1 MKNLQLNEIEQIFQ
15 ERKAGVWGDYSY
27 FSVMAPLVDIDG
39 ELHLLYEVRA
49 AGLRRQPGEVCF
61 PGGAVEKGETKKQCA
76 IRETCEELGVKRKDV
91 KVLAELDVLLTYSN
105 FTMYPFLGT
114 IPYDRIDEAKFSKNE
129 VQEIFYVPLKFF
141 LENEPFI
148 YKMDVIPDIRED
160 FPFEM
165 LNVDNGYN
173 WRKGKSQIPIYQY
186 DGRVIW
192 GLTAIITHNLANIIK
207 NMAG

>member
-1 MKNLQLNEIEQIFQ
+1 MQLQEIEQIFQ

-27 FSVMAPLVDIDG
+27 FSVMAPLVEKDG
-39 ELHLLYEVRA
+39 DLFLLYEVRS

-76 IRETCEELGVKRKDV
+76 IRETCEELGLKRKDI
-91 KVLAELDVLLTYSN
+91 KIISELDVLYTYSN

-114 IPYDRIDEAKFSKNE
+114 IPYERIDESKFSKDE
-129 VQEIFYVPLKFF
+129 VQEIFYVPLEFF
-141 LENEPFI
+141 LENEPYI
-148 YKMDVIPDIRED
+148 YKMDVLPDIRED

-165 LNVDNGYN
+165 LKVNNGYN

-186 DGRVIW
+186 ENWVIW
-192 GLTAIITHNLANIIK
+192 GLTAIITHNLANIIRNSGRVK
-207 NMAG
+207 

>member
-1 MKNLQLNEIEQIFQ
+1 MEKLQLKEIEQIFQ

-27 FSVMAPLVDIDG
+27 FSVMAPLVEIEG

-76 IRETCEELGVKRKDV
+76 IRETCEELGLKRKDV
-91 KVLAELDVLLTYSN
+91 SVLAELDVLLTYSN

-114 IPYDRIDEAKFSKNE
+114 IPYERIDEAKFSKNE
-129 VQEIFYVPLKFF
+129 VEEIFYVPLKFF
-141 LENEPFI
+141 LENEPYI

-186 DGRVIW
+186 EGRVIW

>member
-1 MKNLQLNEIEQIFQ
+1 MKKLQLKEIEQIFQ

-27 FSVMAPLVDIDG
+27 FSVMAPLVEIDG

-76 IRETCEELGVKRKDV
+76 IRETCEELGLRRKDV
-91 KVLAELDVLLTYSN
+91 RVLAELDVLLTYSN

-114 IPYDRIDEAKFSKNE
+114 IPYDRIDETKFSKNE

-148 YKMDVIPDIRED
+148 YKMDVLPDIRED

-186 DGRVIW
+186 EGRVIW